1 MTELIELGEVRIQV
15 TRKGVKNVHLS
26 VHPPHGEVTLVAPT
40 GTRLEVARA
49 YAITKLGWIRNQRAK
64 LQQQAREE
72 PRQFVTRES
81 LYLWGQR
88 YLLEVE
94 EKDTKPG
101 VTWDHTGIRLTVRPG
116 SDHAKR
122 AEVVH
127 EWHKQLLHKAVP
139 PLIRKWEQRL
149 DVKVAGYYL
158 QKMKTKWGSCNH
170 RAGNIRLNTELVKK
184 PKELLDYIVLH
195 EVAHLLEPTHS
206 ERFTAILDKH
216 FPGWRTARDELNA
229 LPLETINESHDL
241 RFV

>member
-40 GTRLEVARA
+40 STRLEVARA
-49 YAITKLGWIRNQRAK
+49 YAITKLGWIRNQQAI

-116 SDHAKR
+116 SDRAKR

-149 DVKVAGYYL
+149 GVKVTGYYL

-206 ERFTAILDKH
+206 ERFTTILDKH